1 MTFIE
6 DIVRCLLDFGV
17 RFSQIHRRSAC
28 FIDKTS
34 FKISNQV
41 VKAINEHKNYKS
53 INIII
58 LQNYH
63 YQHNNYRYYFSGQ
76 APGLGPL
83 GSTVSPDRLPGPAR
97 LSDGEA
103 ESDAVRLPGWT
114 PEPWQC
120 CQHQR

>member
-17 RFSQIHRRSAC
+17 WLSQIHRRSAC

-41 VKAINEHKNYKS
+41 VKQSMSTRTQTYYYQHKILQTYFYKHNIT

-58 LQNYH
+58 IDIK
-63 YQHNNYRYYFSGQ
+63 
-76 APGLGPL
+76 
-83 GSTVSPDRLPGPAR
+83 STIKI
-97 LSDGEA
+97 
-103 ESDAVRLPGWT
+103 
-114 PEPWQC
+114 
-120 CQHQR
+120 